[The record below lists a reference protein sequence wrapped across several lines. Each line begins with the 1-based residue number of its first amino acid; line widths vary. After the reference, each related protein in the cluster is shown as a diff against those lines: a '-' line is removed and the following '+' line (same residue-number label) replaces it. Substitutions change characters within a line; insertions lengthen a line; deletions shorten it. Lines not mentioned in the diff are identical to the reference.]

1 MDPITLGILIAVGIG
16 GLLGGT
22 SAGTNY
28 IKSKKEQERLKRE
41 RAEDLAIMDKQWE
54 MAKKEAE
61 KQAQKLDTQ
70 AKQLKEDSIEADAL
84 TDIGENILTNTF
96 NSAIDEISNAQKEHA
111 VQLQNE
117 MISTGA
123 NIANLE
129 SASGASGIRA
139 GSGTNS
145 EIIAQQENL
154 SQENREREQ
163 LYLDQSFQNT
173 ILNQALSLQEGRGNV
188 RSNRLAA
195 NRMMENSTLATQ
207 TAKDIREAYSEGT
220 HLAEKRIL
228 SESQLLEG
236 GGDQYQ
242 LYMMKRKDL
251 MTDYQGAISNAD
263 YGFMD
268 GLTDFLN
275 GFNTGYQLTNDIYT
289 GFYNA
294 KK

>member
-1 MDPITLGILIAVGIG
+1 MNILKWIVAGVAAIGGILNVGSG
-16 GLLGGT
+16 HV
-22 SAGTNY
+22 NE
-28 IKSKKEQERLKRE
+28 KKEKERLKRE
-41 RAEDLAIMDKQWE
+41 QAEDLAIMDKQWE

-123 NIANLE
+123 NIANFE

-145 EIIAQQENL
+145 EIIAQQEKL

-195 NRMMENSTLATQ
+195 NRMMENSNLATQ
-207 TAKDIREAYSEGT
+207 TAKDIRDAYSEGRK
-220 HLAEKRIL
+220 LAETGIL
-228 SESQLLEG
+228 SKSLLRIG

-242 LYMMKRKDL
+242 LYMMKRNDL
-251 MTDYQGAISNAD
+251 MTDYQGAMANAD
-263 YGFMD
+263 SGFLD
-268 GLTDFLN
+268 GLTNFLT
-275 GFNTGYQLTNDIYT
+275 GFNTSYQLTNSIVT
-289 GFYNA
+289 NFYSGG
-294 KK
+294 KKS

>member
-1 MDPITLGILIAVGIG
+1 MDPITLGLLISAGIG
-16 GLLGGT
+16 LLLGGT
-22 SAGTNY
+22 NATVNY
-28 IKSKKEQERLKRE
+28 FKSEKEKERLKKE
-41 RAEDLAIMDKQWE
+41 RAEDLAIMDKEWE

-61 KQAQKLDTQ
+61 KQAKQLDTQ

-96 NSAIDEISNAQKEHA
+96 NCAIDEISNAQKEHA

-129 SASGASGIRA
+129 SASGASGIRS

-145 EIIAQQENL
+145 EIIEQQENL
-154 SQENREREQ
+154 ARNNREREQ

-195 NRMMENSTLATQ
+195 NRMMENSNLATQ
-207 TAKDIREAYSEGT
+207 TAKDIREAYSEGDGT
-220 HLAEKRIL
+220 
-228 SESQLLEG
+228 

-242 LYMMKRKDL
+242 LYRMKRNDL
-251 MTDYQGAISNAD
+251 MTDYQGAIANAN
-263 YGFMD
+263 YGFLD
-268 GLTDFLN
+268 GLNDFLT
-275 GFNTGYQLTNDIYT
+275 GFNTGYQLVNDIAT
-289 GFYNA
+289 NFYSG
-294 KK
+294 KKS

>member
-1 MDPITLGILIAVGIG
+1 MDPITLGILIATGVGV
-16 GLLGGT
+16 LLGGT
-22 SAGTNY
+22 GAVVNSN
-28 IKSKKEQERLKRE
+28 KSKKEKERLARE
-41 RAEDLAIMDKQWE
+41 RAEDLAIMEKEWE

-145 EIIAQQENL
+145 EIIAQQEKL

-195 NRMMENSTLATQ
+195 NRMMENSNLATQ
-207 TAKDIREAYSEGT
+207 TAKDIRDAYSEGT
-220 HLAEKRIL
+220 L
-228 SESQLLEG
+228 SIKNGNLTFS
-236 GGDQYQ
+236 GGDQWELFQ
-242 LYMMKRKDL
+242 MKRMDML
-251 MTDYQGAISNAD
+251 TDYQGAISNAD

-268 GLTDFLN
+268 GLTDFLT

-289 GFYNA
+289 GFYNE
-294 KK
+294 KNKS

>member
-1 MDPITLGILIAVGIG
+1 MDPITWIVAGIAAIGGILNVGSG
-16 GLLGGT
+16 HV
-22 SAGTNY
+22 
-28 IKSKKEQERLKRE
+28 KEKKEKERLARE
-41 RAEDLAIMDKQWE
+41 RAEDLAIMDKEWE

-70 AKQLKEDSIEADAL
+70 AKQLKEDSIEADVL

-96 NSAIDEISNAQKEHA
+96 NSAIDEISNAQKEYA

-145 EIIAQQENL
+145 EIIAQQEKL

-195 NRMMENSTLATQ
+195 NRMMENSNLATQ
-207 TAKDIREAYSEGT
+207 TAKDIRDAYSEGT
-220 HLAEKRIL
+220 L
-228 SESQLLEG
+228 SIKNGNLNFS
-236 GGDQYQ
+236 GGDQWELFQ
-242 LYMMKRKDL
+242 MKRRD
-251 MTDYQGAISNAD
+251 MFTDYQGAISNAD
-263 YGFMD
+263 FGFLD
-268 GLTDFLN
+268 GLNNFLT
-275 GFNTGYQLTNDIYT
+275 GFNTSYQLANSIVTN
-289 GFYNA
+289 FYSGG
-294 KK
+294 KKS